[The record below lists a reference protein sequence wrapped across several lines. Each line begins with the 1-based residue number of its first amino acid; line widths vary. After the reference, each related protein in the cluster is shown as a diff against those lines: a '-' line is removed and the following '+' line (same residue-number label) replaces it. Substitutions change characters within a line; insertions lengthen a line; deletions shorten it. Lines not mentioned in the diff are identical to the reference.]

1 MNVLQGKKS
10 ISCANSVLPAFMGDS
25 SPGNCRGEPL
35 RVQID
40 ATQNRLETLIGQL
53 LAPRAGSANRTA
65 VQLNISW
72 RTCICINSGLPA
84 ISGRWRAKVG
94 RVLVCSYDGPLFYP
108 PLY

>member
-10 ISCANSVLPAFMGDS
+10 ISCANSVLPVFMGDS

-40 ATQNRLETLIGQL
+40 TTQNRLETLIGQL

-65 VQLNISW
+65 VGLHLI
-72 RTCICINSGLPA
+72 RLAEAYGLAGLPEEGLSRLSQA
-84 ISGRWRAKVG
+84 ARLLDITLSAHGTPIST
-94 RVLVCSYDGPLFYP
+94 
-108 PLY
+108 